1 MVEESSEQSPG
12 QGGDKA
18 SDDKKR
24 DPAVERLQIYV
35 GLVKFAIGTVAL
47 GTITLFLNEQYRN
60 AQLALDREKSTH
72 ALELQDKRAEVE
84 YLSKSVAN
92 AMDKDF
98 KVRVDF
104 ADYMKSVAL
113 SKTLKEIWSKYYDIL
128 SQKQAETEQ
137 ERAQLVVRKDDT
149 ARQLATIEFTKPN
162 APSTAELVKQLQG
175 TYDQLYLV
183 QEKLDRARYG
193 TFQQNYFDFRQ
204 AAKDAAAAQQ
214 AGNYARERDLM
225 LDAAG
230 RVPREVKAVF
240 PGEARQRLSSAA

>member
-1 MVEESSEQSPG
+1 
-12 QGGDKA
+12 
-18 SDDKKR
+18 
-24 DPAVERLQIYV
+24 
-35 GLVKFAIGTVAL
+35 
-47 GTITLFLNEQYRN
+47 
-60 AQLALDREKSTH
+60 
-72 ALELQDKRAEVE
+72 
-84 YLSKSVAN
+84 
-92 AMDKDF
+92 MDKDF

-175 TYDQLYLV
+175 TYDELYLV
-183 QEKLDRARYG
+183 QQKLDRARYG

-230 RVPREVKAVF
+230 RVPREVKPYFLARLANAYRALHDFANADKTMQEAVDLA
-240 PGEARQRLSSAA
+240 PTADS